1 MTDWAGQQN
10 LTDTILPAQSVIFNL
25 SYRCQNTQ
33 IIWFHFSFVYIDVV
47 FALFVIKAYKKL
59 GNICAGCLGI
69 NLLMKMRSTWGPIV
83 STGTFSL
90 PSQLAKNLF
99 ISLSKR
105 SPQICVKIGMLKNAL
120 SLDFVHL
127 LLHALRNEGSPSAL
141 LRQLSQHRRLGHQRL
156 HSENSLHVPEEKDE
170 RLNGK
175 IKYLASHSL
184 MVHSTPLPPGCE
196 GTIPVM

>member
-1 MTDWAGQQN
+1 MKDWAGQQN
-10 LTDTILPAQSVIFNL
+10 LTNTILPAQSVIFNM
-25 SYRCQNTQ
+25 SYRYHIQ
-33 IIWFHFSFVYIDVV
+33 ISWFHFSFVYIDVV

-69 NLLMKMRSTWGPIV
+69 NLLMNSRSIWGPIV

-105 SPQICVKIGMLKNAL
+105 SPQICVKIGMIKNAL
-120 SLDFVHL
+120 SLNFVHL

-141 LRQLSQHRRLGHQRL
+141 LGQLSQHRRLGHQRL

-184 MVHSTPLPPGCE
+184 IVHSTPLPPGCE
-196 GTIPVM
+196 GTMPVM

>member
-1 MTDWAGQQN
+1 MKDWAGQQN
-10 LTDTILPAQSVIFNL
+10 LTNTILPAQSVIFNM
-25 SYRCQNTQ
+25 SYRYHIQ
-33 IIWFHFSFVYIDVV
+33 ISWFHFSFVYIDVV

-69 NLLMKMRSTWGPIV
+69 NLLMNSRSTWGPIV

-99 ISLSKR
+99 ISLLKR
-105 SPQICVKIGMLKNAL
+105 SPQICVKNGMIKNAL
-120 SLDFVHL
+120 SLNFVHL

-184 MVHSTPLPPGCE
+184 IVHSTPLPPGCE
-196 GTIPVM
+196 GTMPVM

>member
-1 MTDWAGQQN
+1 MKDWAGQQN
-10 LTDTILPAQSVIFNL
+10 LTNTILPAQSVIFNM
-25 SYRCQNTQ
+25 SYRYHIQ
-33 IIWFHFSFVYIDVV
+33 ISWFHFSFVYIDVV

-69 NLLMKMRSTWGPIV
+69 NLLMNSRSTWGPIV

-105 SPQICVKIGMLKNAL
+105 SPQICVKIGLIKNAL
-120 SLDFVHL
+120 SLNFVHL

-184 MVHSTPLPPGCE
+184 IVHSTPLPPGCE
-196 GTIPVM
+196 GTMPVM

>member
-1 MTDWAGQQN
+1 MKDWAGQQN
-10 LTDTILPAQSVIFNL
+10 LTNTILPAQSVIFNM
-25 SYRCQNTQ
+25 SYRYHIQ
-33 IIWFHFSFVYIDVV
+33 ISWFHFSFVYIDVV

-69 NLLMKMRSTWGPIV
+69 NLLMNSRSTWGPIV

-184 MVHSTPLPPGCE
+184 IVHSTPLPPGCE
-196 GTIPVM
+196 GTMPVM

>member
-1 MTDWAGQQN
+1 MKDWAGQQN
-10 LTDTILPAQSVIFNL
+10 LTNTILPAQSVIFNM
-25 SYRCQNTQ
+25 SYRYHIQ
-33 IIWFHFSFVYIDVV
+33 ISWFHFSFVYIDVV

-69 NLLMKMRSTWGPIV
+69 NLLMNSRSTWGPIV

-105 SPQICVKIGMLKNAL
+105 SPQICVKIGLIKNAL

-184 MVHSTPLPPGCE
+184 IVHSTPLPPGCE
-196 GTIPVM
+196 GTMPVM

>member
-1 MTDWAGQQN
+1 M
-10 LTDTILPAQSVIFNL
+10 S
-25 SYRCQNTQ
+25 S
-33 IIWFHFSFVYIDVV
+33 FHFLS
-47 FALFVIKAYKKL
+47 LKL

-69 NLLMKMRSTWGPIV
+69 NLFVKMRLTWGPIV

-184 MVHSTPLPPGCE
+184 IVHSTPLPPGCE
-196 GTIPVM
+196 GTMPVM

>member
-1 MTDWAGQQN
+1 MKDWAGQQN
-10 LTDTILPAQSVIFNL
+10 LTNTILPAQSVIFNM
-25 SYRCQNTQ
+25 SYRYHIQ
-33 IIWFHFSFVYIDVV
+33 ISWFHFSFVYIDVV

-69 NLLMKMRSTWGPIV
+69 NLLMNSRSTWGPIV

-141 LRQLSQHRRLGHQRL
+141 LGQLSQHRRLGHQRV

-184 MVHSTPLPPGCE
+184 IVHSTPLPPGCE
-196 GTIPVM
+196 GTMPVM